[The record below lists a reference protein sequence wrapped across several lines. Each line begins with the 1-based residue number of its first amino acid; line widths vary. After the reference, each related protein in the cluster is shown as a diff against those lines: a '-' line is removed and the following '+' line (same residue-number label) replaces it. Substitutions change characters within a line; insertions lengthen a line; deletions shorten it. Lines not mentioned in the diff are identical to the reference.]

1 MVYCT
6 LVASGLILM
15 TLAVTLL
22 HWTAR
27 VGDLFWKRRKLERGE
42 GRRERFEG
50 GAMKGELKKEWVF

>member
-1 MVYCT
+1 
-6 LVASGLILM
+6 M